1 MTKEE
6 IQKCCMI
13 SDHILNEYEEIIKQV
28 IGDGGVFKKSPEGY
42 DVGMLS
48 LMITLHDA
56 GFSEKETREYMQRE
70 DKTEELLEMLDEKR
84 RHILEMIHIKEEQL
98 DKLDYLRFQIKKKNK
113 RGTI

>member
-48 LMITLHDA
+48 LMITFL
-56 GFSEKETREYMQRE
+56 
-70 DKTEELLEMLDEKR
+70 
-84 RHILEMIHIKEEQL
+84 IL
-98 DKLDYLRFQIKKKNK
+98 
-113 RGTI
+113 